1 MKWRLAMVGAAAAAA
16 VLPLPAG
23 FVERWYSN
31 LVFPALQT
39 LLTSASNLV
48 PFALFDLLILTTIV
62 WFVWRLVA
70 DIRARCA
77 RGNWRVAGRA
87 ALRLVTAAACFYL
100 AFLAA
105 WGLNYRR
112 MPLEDRLAF
121 DAVRVSPRAAREVAL
136 AAVDRANALYD
147 AAHAR
152 DAAPLDTAAL
162 AHALAEAERELG
174 NPHRARPARP
184 KHTLLDPYFK
194 AAGVDGMTDPY
205 FLETFIASDLLPFEK
220 PFVVG
225 HEWAHLA
232 GFADES
238 EANFVGWLACV
249 HGDAA
254 AQYSGWLFLYSEI
267 AGRLSRASRIEV
279 GAHLGEGPR
288 RDLRAVADRISRHLS
303 PPVANAG
310 WRVYDSYLKAN
321 RVEAGTA
328 SYSEVVRLVVGTTF
342 DDNWAPQLRS
352 AIRN

>member
-112 MPLEDRLAF
+112 MPLEDRLAPVLACTPADLSF
-121 DAVRVSPRAAREVAL
+121 PARRKVPWLVEDLRYLGCDPAALDQIPRCREIPATGQLSSAL
-136 AAVDRANALYD
+136 GCLYVLEGATLGGKVIRPHVEQRLGLGPGRGCTFFSSYGD
-147 AAHAR
+147 EVGDMWQR
-152 DAAPLDTAAL
+152 FCRILCNFTAATPDV
-162 AHALAEAERELG
+162 
-174 NPHRARPARP
+174 N
-184 KHTLLDPYFK
+184 
-194 AAGVDGMTDPY
+194 
-205 FLETFIASDLLPFEK
+205 
-220 PFVVG
+220 
-225 HEWAHLA
+225 
-232 GFADES
+232 DEI
-238 EANFVGWLACV
+238 V
-249 HGDAA
+249 DAA
-254 AQYSGWLFLYSEI
+254 ADTFTSFDRWV
-267 AGRLSRASRIEV
+267 AG
-279 GAHLGEGPR
+279 GA
-288 RDLRAVADRISRHLS
+288 A
-303 PPVANAG
+303 
-310 WRVYDSYLKAN
+310 
-321 RVEAGTA
+321 
-328 SYSEVVRLVVGTTF
+328 
-342 DDNWAPQLRS
+342 
-352 AIRN
+352 